1 MARRKIEDRNI
12 RILGQRDESYTVTLP
27 IEHIRAL
34 GWQRRQKLVIERRG
48 KQLVIKDWEG

>member
-48 KQLVIKDWEG
+48 KQLVINDWEG